1 MTGGLRDVGV
11 PPFLKASAAALRSA
25 RPAAGNRRRIDLGR
39 ELDDFY
45 GRHRSGWIYAVGSL
59 RPLHTRWGVKLDSF
73 IERTFA
79 WSVGHAPPH
88 REPWVGFIHIPAGI
102 PAWFQGYQSNESI
115 FRMPAWRESLPLCRG
130 LFTLSAHHRD
140 DLAAKLATPVE
151 SLLFPTETPELTWSW
166 ERFRANPDRQIIQV
180 GWWLRRLHSIY
191 RLPTRRYRKVFL
203 CTTSFDFS
211 EILAAER
218 EILAADG
225 LFEAGMYRTATR
237 LGGLDDAEYDRL
249 LAENLVFLDLYQS
262 SANNAVVECI
272 VRNTPV
278 LVNPLPAVV
287 EYLGAGYPLYFRDL
301 AEAAAKAEDMD
312 LVLAAHRY
320 LAGLDIK
327 ERLTGGHFLKSFTAS
342 DIYRSL

>member
-1 MTGGLRDVGV
+1 MGV
-11 PPFLKASAAALRSA
+11 PRFLKAGAAALRSV
-25 RPAAGNRRRIDLGR
+25 RPAGGSRRRIDLGQ
-39 ELDDFY
+39 ELDGFY
-45 GRHRSGWIYAVGSL
+45 GRHRSGWIYAVGNL
-59 RPLHTRWGVKLDSF
+59 RPLHTRWGVRLDSF

-79 WSVGHAPPH
+79 WSVGHALPH

-102 PAWFQGYQSNESI
+102 PSWFQGYQSNESI
-115 FRMPAWRESLPLCRG
+115 FRTPAWRESLPLCRG
-130 LFTLSAHHRD
+130 LFTLSASHRE

-166 ERFRANPDRQIIQV
+166 ERFRANADRQVVQI

-191 RLPTRRYRKVFL
+191 RLPACRYRKVFL

-218 EILAADG
+218 EILVADG
-225 LFEAGMYRTATR
+225 LFEDGMYRTATR
-237 LGGLDDAEYDRL
+237 LGGLSDAEYDRL
-249 LAENLVFLDLYQS
+249 LSENLVFLDLYQS
-262 SANNAVVECI
+262 SANNAIVECI

-287 EYLGAGYPLYFRDL
+287 EYLGPGYPLYFRGLD
-301 AEAAAKAEDMD
+301 EAAAKAEDMD

-320 LAGLDIK
+320 LAALDIK
-327 ERLTGGHFLKSFTAS
+327 ERLTGGYFLKSFAAS
-342 DIYRSL
+342 GIYRSL